1 MTAILS
7 DVGPEQV
14 EDIIPEHTAR
24 AARARSLLAL
34 PSLVWWLLFF
44 MVPLGILVVYSFGQ
58 LDIITFK
65 MSWGW
70 TIDNYPRIKD
80 PLYLNAIGRSLML
93 ALGATVGTFI
103 LGFPVAYYISRQ
115 RGRFQQLLIISVL
128 IPFWVSF
135 VIRTYAWINV
145 LDENGPLAS
154 GLRRLGLLH
163 GSLGLA
169 YSNKAVLI
177 GMVAT
182 YLPLM
187 VLPLFVAL
195 ERIDDS
201 LIHAA
206 SDLGANGRRTM
217 WRVVFPLARPG
228 IASGC
233 LLVGVP
239 AIGEYVIPSILS
251 GGKTLMLGN
260 VIGDQFLTVGDYPF
274 GAALASS
281 FMLALTLFLVIARM
295 RGQGKENVL

>member
-1 MTAILS
+1 MTALMS
-7 DVGPEQV
+7 DASAQLADDVV
-14 EDIIPEHTAR
+14 PEHTTR

-34 PSLVWWLLFF
+34 PSVLWWILFF
-44 MVPLGILVVYSFGQ
+44 VVPLGILVVYSFGQ

-65 MSWGW
+65 MSFGW
-70 TIDNYPRIKD
+70 TFDNYPRIKD
-80 PLYLNAIGRSLML
+80 PLYLNAIVRSLLL
-93 ALGATVGTFI
+93 AGGATVGTFV
-103 LGFPVAYYISRQ
+103 LGFPVAYFISRQ
-115 RGRFQQLLIISVL
+115 RGRAQQLLIVAILV
-128 IPFWVSF
+128 PFWVSF

-154 GLRRLGLLH
+154 GLRRIGLLH

-169 YSNKAVLI
+169 YTDKAVLI
-177 GMVAT
+177 GMIAT

-187 VLPLFVAL
+187 ILPLFVAL

-206 SDLGANGRRTM
+206 SDLGADGRRTM
-217 WRVVFPLARPG
+217 MRVVLPLARPG

-239 AIGEYVIPSILS
+239 AMGEYVIPSILS
-251 GGKTLMLGN
+251 GGKVLMLGN

-274 GAALASS
+274 GAALATS
-281 FMLALTLFLVIARM
+281 FMLALTVFLVIARM
-295 RGQGKENVL
+295 RGQGKEDIL